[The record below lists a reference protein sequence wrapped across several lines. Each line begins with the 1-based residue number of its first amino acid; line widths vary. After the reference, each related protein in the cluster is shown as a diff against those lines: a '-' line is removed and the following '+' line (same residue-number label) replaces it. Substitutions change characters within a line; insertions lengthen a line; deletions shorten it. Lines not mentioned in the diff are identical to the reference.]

1 MSVVGGRAE
10 VIADFQDDR
19 FWTRSGP
26 KQWRVFCVLNGFVM
40 PSDIGNDKAT
50 NFSGSKYSTPTVHWK
65 RSAETAVVGF
75 GGLAG
80 AAFHLPV
87 RLPAHLLRAM
97 QHIATR

>member
-1 MSVVGGRAE
+1 LLS
-10 VIADFQDDR
+10 
-19 FWTRSGP
+19 RSFSAFDPGCV
-26 KQWRVFCVLNGFVM
+26 KTCARGVACVCVLNGFVM

-87 RLPAHLLRAM
+87 RLLAHLLRAM